1 MQISVTFK
9 NVNSSDYLK
18 SYLQKKLERF
28 DKMLHDP
35 GTAEVVFRAEKIRK
49 IVDINLTGKNYEIHA
64 TEENDK
70 WNAAIDLLLDKVK
83 KQIVKNKEKIQR
95 HRKTA

>member
-9 NVNSSDYLK
+9 NVNPSDYLK

-35 GTAEVVFRAEKIRK
+35 GVAEVVFRTEKIRK
-49 IVDINLTGKNYEIHA
+49 IVDIHLTGKNYEIHA
-64 TEENDK
+64 SEEHDK
-70 WNAAIDLLLDKVK
+70 WNAAIDLLCDKVK
-83 KQIVKNKEKIQR
+83 KQIVKNKEKIQN